1 MRIAQVAPINH
12 KISPSSVYGIYSNVA
27 YICDGTVNAVHDVTL
42 FASKDAETKAEVKG
56 VVKQNTRD
64 AGLLDKDVLHMN
76 HLNLSKCFQE
86 HEHFDLIHSHYST
99 LGTFYAPLV
108 DIPVVHSV
116 HNPLPKSFIDIK
128 DHVKKQRFISF
139 SLAQRKLYPDLN
151 WIANIYHG
159 IDQNTYGYSEKSDG
173 YLFFLGRV
181 IEEKGA
187 HIAIE
192 AAKAANKRLIISGMS
207 RPDDPYWQKEIEPH
221 IDGVN
226 IQFVGPSDLK
236 KKIALLQGADAV
248 LFPTRRDEPFGLV
261 MIEAMSCGTPVIGF
275 DDGAVPEVIKDG
287 VSGYV
292 VKSAREMID
301 GINNL
306 DKISRKNCRKRAEMY
321 FSVEKMVN
329 GYVKVY
335 QQVINDWKY
344 KKNKVLI
351 TDPYTRLP
359 SNVK

>member
-1 MRIAQVAPINH
+1 
-12 KISPSSVYGIYSNVA
+12 
-27 YICDGTVNAVHDVTL
+27 
-42 FASKDAETKAEVKG
+42 
-56 VVKQNTRD
+56 
-64 AGLLDKDVLHMN
+64 
-76 HLNLSKCFQE
+76 
-86 HEHFDLIHSHYST
+86 
-99 LGTFYAPLV
+99 
-108 DIPVVHSV
+108 
-116 HNPLPKSFIDIK
+116 
-128 DHVKKQRFISF
+128 
-139 SLAQRKLYPDLN
+139 
-151 WIANIYHG
+151 
-159 IDQNTYGYSEKSDG
+159 
-173 YLFFLGRV
+173 
-181 IEEKGA
+181 
-187 HIAIE
+187 
-192 AAKAANKRLIISGMS
+192 MS

-351 TDPYTRLP
+351 KDPYTRLP